1 MVTIPIYHERKYS
14 CQFEYVYSSEHTS
27 RNWCLS
33 RRMILD
39 KSSIRKKS
47 AIFLSNFSAA
57 LSKNAYWTSL
67 ICFNLKLFRKQ
78 KCRCKT
84 QCCVDFSS
92 LVKCAG
98 YVKSIKQ
105 RVLIVLSLLSFAN
118 TSNSRTVF
126 KIHLKWSALTFS
138 RKYKKLFF
146 LDKYNNLFVLKIVFT
161 TNYKKLFSFEKIVFL
176 RQVHEVFSEK
186 YKKSFLKQKIS
197 SFKRA
202 EKRFFSFGGFGLF
215 GKL

>member
-14 CQFEYVYSSEHTS
+14 CQFEYVYSSQHTS

-118 TSNSRTVF
+118 IKRSRAVF
-126 KIHLKWSALTFS
+126 KTHLTWRTLTFL
-138 RKYKKLFF
+138 RKYKKLIFQTSVRSS
-146 LDKYNNLFVLKIVFT
+146 LFSLVFT
-161 TNYKKLFSFEKIVFL
+161 RKKLFIFSGNYKKLFSFVIFGIF
-176 RQVHEVFSEK
+176 RQ
-186 YKKSFLKQKIS
+186 
-197 SFKRA
+197 A
-202 EKRFFSFGGFGLF
+202 
-215 GKL
+215 